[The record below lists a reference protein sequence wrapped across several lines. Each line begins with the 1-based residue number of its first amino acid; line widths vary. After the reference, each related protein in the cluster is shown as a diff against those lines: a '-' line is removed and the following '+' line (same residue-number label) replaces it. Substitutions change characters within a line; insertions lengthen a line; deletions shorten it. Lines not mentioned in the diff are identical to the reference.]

1 MSRSY
6 SDKFLL
12 RLNNADEEKIGI
24 KLAKICVAAD
34 FRIVWVADTF
44 GVSKMCIHNWFKG
57 RPVRDKNNTKI
68 KNFIELVGASF
79 ENDDLPIDN
88 SEANKKYLESK
99 IKPNLIRV

>member
-12 RLNNADEEKIGI
+12 GLNNADEEKIGV

-68 KNFIELVGASF
+68 KNFIAFIEKGLKNG
-79 ENDDLPIDN
+79 ELPINN
-88 SEANKKYLESK
+88 SEATKQYLESE
-99 IKPNLIRV
+99 IKPNLTRV